1 MPPRSSRIPVVVCAS
16 VAVALLATG
25 HAAAGQAKV
34 GQVPPEPAASAG
46 GPAKRDRS
54 GEEIFR
60 WACAACHGA
69 DGKGAPLSQVGF
81 DDPPLPDFTDCG
93 FNTPE
98 VAADWFAIAHEGGPV
113 RAFSRRMPAFGDAL
127 TEAEVDRAVTYVRG
141 FCDDPHWPRGELNF
155 PRSLVTEKAFPEN
168 EALLTTSIQKGAGRE
183 FTNEILY
190 ERRIGARSQFEIA
203 VPLAMQGSSEG
214 DRWFRGLG
222 DVAVAFK
229 RVLFHSLDSG
239 SILSVGGEVALPTG
253 KESEGLGSGVM
264 RFEPFV
270 AVGQM
275 LRGNAFVQAQAGAEI
290 PRLRDRAETEVF
302 WRGVAGTTF
311 MQGGFGRSWTPMLEL
326 AAVREMERGK
336 RVEWDV
342 LPQLQVSLSKRQHI
356 LAAGGIRIPLTE
368 RDGRHMQVLTYLLW
382 DWFDGGLRDG
392 WR

>member
-1 MPPRSSRIPVVVCAS
+1 VLISLFAISQ
-16 VAVALLATG
+16 ATG
-25 HAAAGQAKV
+25 QTSV
-34 GQVPPEPAASAG
+34 GQVPPKSTAGAG
-46 GPAKRDRS
+46 GPVKPDRS

-81 DDPPLPDFTDCG
+81 DDALPDFTDCS

-98 VAADWFAIAHEGGPV
+98 AAADWFAIAHEGGPV

-127 TEAEVDRAVTYVRG
+127 TEAEIERVVEHARG
-141 FCDDPHWPRGELNF
+141 LCDDPHWPRGDLNF
-155 PRSLVTEKAFPEN
+155 PRALVTEKAFPEN

-183 FTNEILY
+183 FTNEIVY
-190 ERRIGARSQFEIA
+190 EHRIGARTQFEIA
-203 VPLAMQGSSEG
+203 VPLAMQGSGESNQ
-214 DRWFRGLG
+214 WFRGLG
-222 DVAVAFK
+222 DVAVAVK

-239 SILSVGGEVALPTG
+239 SIFSVGGEVALPTG
-253 KESEGLGSGVM
+253 KESEGLGAGVM
-264 RFEPFV
+264 KFEPFV
-270 AVGQM
+270 AVGQV

-290 PRLRDRAETEVF
+290 PRRSEQAEKEAF
-302 WRGVAGTTF
+302 WRGVVGTTF
-311 MQGGFGRSWTPMLEL
+311 MQGGFGRSWTPMLEF
-326 AAVREMERGK
+326 AATRELERGSK
-336 RVEWDV
+336 VEWDV

-356 LAAGGIRIPLTE
+356 LVAGGLRVPITE